1 MISAAARYGN
11 SFSVT
16 IKDCTCKFEGV
27 INKTEEADDLT
38 AYLID
43 GAIIV
48 KDISNRTRIAAL
60 QQLQPPIVR
69 DVAAGLGILGLTYF
83 ITQVTSATL
92 DQTILHKSLSHR
104 RFFATIL
111 LATFAVHICFSFM
124 RMIAEHP
131 DTKFLTTYRVSEVQ
145 NARRSAAK
153 DPLSLLK
160 TSANFDYF
168 HNGELLKLI
177 VDAYKQPFIRT
188 NEERLKCLQ
197 NMDPIMRS
205 VSLWGRI
212 TNEHADF
219 RNTIYSEWSE
229 LKIECPNRGEIRRL
243 NLPHSTTPEPTFN
256 QEQWDKAV
264 EIFRKI
270 SEKAFKSPANSYRD
284 YLDQ

>member
-16 IKDCTCKFEGV
+16 IKDCTCKFEGN
-27 INKTEEADDLT
+27 ITEKEEQADLT

-48 KDISNRTRIAAL
+48 KDISDKTRLAAL

-83 ITQVTSATL
+83 ITQITSATL
-92 DQTILHKSLSHR
+92 DQTILLKSLSHR
-104 RFFATIL
+104 RIFATIL
-111 LATFAVHICFSFM
+111 LVTFAVHSFFSFL

-145 NARRSAAK
+145 NARKLAAQ

-160 TSANFDYF
+160 TAANFDYF

-188 NEERLKCLQ
+188 NEEKLKHLQ
-197 NMDPIMRS
+197 NMDPIMSS
-205 VSLWGRI
+205 VSLWNRF
-212 TNEHADF
+212 TNEHAEF
-219 RNTIYSEWSE
+219 RNTIYSEWFA
-229 LKIECPNRGEIRRL
+229 LKIECPNRGEVRRL
-243 NLPHSTTPEPTFN
+243 NLPYSTTPAPTFN
-256 QEQWDKAV
+256 QEQWDKAG
-264 EIFRKI
+264 EIFQKI
-270 SEKAFKSPANSYRD
+270 SEKAESIQRARSTSSIR
-284 YLDQ
+284 